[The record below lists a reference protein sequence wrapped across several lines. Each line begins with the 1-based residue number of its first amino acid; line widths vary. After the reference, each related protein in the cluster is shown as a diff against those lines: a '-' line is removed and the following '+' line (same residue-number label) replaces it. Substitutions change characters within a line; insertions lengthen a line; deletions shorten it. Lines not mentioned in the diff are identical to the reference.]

1 MVVNVYLIDII
12 INILK
17 QQSVFVSRNEVY
29 KVLFSDSHF
38 PSLASI
44 TTTLSYFGINSN
56 AYFAHIDDLKG
67 MSNALLHTNER
78 EGHFYIMNS
87 INDDV
92 IDLYDGERKSISI
105 SQFISLWDGIVL
117 TVKDKHNFEY
127 IEKKYNNK
135 YALPI
140 VLSILFILSIMVIP
154 DELLY
159 NFIVNILGLTC
170 SFILFHQQI
179 NIYEH
184 ISFCKIGKNIDC
196 NYVSKKNPV
205 SKWIPAGLP
214 IIGIYYFLFDLAY
227 LFAIQTQNVLTL
239 SVNLSAVLIMM
250 ALAVYQITKI
260 KKYCLFCIG
269 TTFIV
274 ILKLA
279 SFTFPLPT
287 ITFKIFTETLLLA
300 VVIYIICYLLF
311 FKTINSRILLER
323 EYE

>member
-1 MVVNVYLIDII
+1 MIVNVYLIDII

-92 IDLYDGERKSISI
+92 IDLYDGERKSLSI
-105 SQFISLWDGIVL
+105 SQFISLWDGIVP
-117 TVKDKHNFEY
+117 TVEDKHNFEY
-127 IEKKYNNK
+127 IEKNYNNK

-184 ISFCKIGKNIDC
+184 TLFCKIGKNIDC

-279 SFTFPLPT
+279 SFIFPLPT

-300 VVIYIICYLLF
+300 AVIYIICYLLF
-311 FKTINSRILLER
+311 SRL
-323 EYE
+323 